1 MSVAL
6 RKSTSKSKSQKKRIV
21 YIDKNAP
28 KRPRTAYVH
37 FANARRKELVDSG
50 CREALR
56 QRSFLA
62 DIGKQWKILPD
73 EQKKFYFDKSAKE
86 HADYQKAMEEY
97 KKTEAYSQFQ
107 VKKKGLMRQR
117 MLELKGRKNDV
128 KSSDDEE
135 KDKNEAV
142 VAGDIPIFSKEFLAY
157 NKSQE
162 SKCKKLRKMVSALQ
176 EENDLLKADIA
187 KLSEKMKLVHGQQP
201 GTVQWSTKIK
211 QRWTKLLTDA
221 LAYVSVDGEYPTS
234 QNIDTYMKKV
244 KQLVAE
250 NPSSKDLIAVRMA
263 LSDVNF
269 M

>member
-1 MSVAL
+1 MSAKL
-6 RKSTSKSKSQKKRIV
+6 QKSKSKNRQQKKRIV
-21 YIDKNAP
+21 YIDENAP

-37 FANARRKELVDSG
+37 FVNARRKELVDAGSH
-50 CREALR
+50 EALR

-73 EQKKFYFDKSAKE
+73 DQKKFYFDKSAKE
-86 HADYQKAMEEY
+86 HADYQNAMEEY
-97 KKTEAYSQFQ
+97 KKTEAYNQFQ
-107 VKKKGLMRQR
+107 AKKKGLMKQR
-117 MLELKGRKNDV
+117 MLELKKRKNDV

-135 KDKNEAV
+135 EDKKEAV
-142 VAGDIPIFSKEFLAY
+142 VVDDIPIFSKEFLAY

-187 KLSEKMKLVHGQQP
+187 KLTGKMKLIYGQQP
-201 GTVQWSTKIK
+201 GVQWSTKIK

-234 QNIDTYMKKV
+234 QNIDTYMKKL

-263 LSDVNF
+263 LSEVNF